1 MGEVLKRLVS
11 NGQKWKER
19 GSQLIC
25 HEWRSCCL
33 WAYLERADA
42 ERTGNHVPLHGAGFG
57 ASLAAVQS
65 VYGREVFA
73 FYCLSLG

>member
-1 MGEVLKRLVS
+1 MEGARLTVDLS
-11 NGQKWKER
+11 RVEKLLSLGLSGKGRCRER
-19 GSQLIC
+19 
-25 HEWRSCCL
+25 
-33 WAYLERADA
+33 
-42 ERTGNHVPLHGAGFG
+42 RTGNHVPLHGAGFG